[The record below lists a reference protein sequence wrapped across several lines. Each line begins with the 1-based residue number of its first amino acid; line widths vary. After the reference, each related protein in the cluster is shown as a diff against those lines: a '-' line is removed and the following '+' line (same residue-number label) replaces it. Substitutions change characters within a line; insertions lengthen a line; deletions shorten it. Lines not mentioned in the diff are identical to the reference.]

1 MIISIDGAAG
11 TGKTT
16 VGIKLA
22 KELNYQFLDSGKI
35 YRAYT
40 YKMIKNKTTET
51 KDIINQLSTTIIE
64 YKYLDNK
71 EILNLDGENVSNK
84 LHSEQIDNH
93 VSDISKIPEIRVKM
107 TELQRKIAKENF
119 IVVGRDIGTIVL
131 PNAELKIFLTASIE
145 ERARRRFN
153 ERKNENILDIEKSI
167 RNRDYIDSTRKV
179 APLKIPKNA
188 VVIDTENKN
197 ANKVSQEILNL
208 VEWTFYITSAQTP
221 YGLI

>member
-40 YKMIKNKTTET
+40 YKMIKNNTLEAI
-51 KDIINQLSTTIIE
+51 DIINQLSTTNIE
-64 YKYLDNK
+64 YKYLSNK
-71 EILNLDGENVSNK
+71 EILKLDGQNVSDE
-84 LHSEQIDNH
+84 LHSEQVDKY
-93 VSDISKIPEIRVKM
+93 VSDISKIPEIRLKM
-107 TELQRKIAKENF
+107 TELQREIAKKNF
-119 IVVGRDIGTIVL
+119 IVVGRDIGTVVL

-153 ERKNENILDIEKSI
+153 ERKNENIKDIEKSI

-197 ANKVSQEILNL
+197 VNKVSREILNL
-208 VEWTFYITSAQTP
+208 VK
-221 YGLI
+221 

>member
-40 YKMIKNKTTET
+40 YKMIKNNTLEAI
-51 KDIINQLSTTIIE
+51 DIINQLSTTNIE
-64 YKYLDNK
+64 YKYLSNK
-71 EILNLDGENVSNK
+71 EILKLDGQNVSDE
-84 LHSEQIDNH
+84 LHSEQVDKY
-93 VSDISKIPEIRVKM
+93 VSDISKIPEIRLKM
-107 TELQRKIAKENF
+107 TELQREIAKKNF
-119 IVVGRDIGTIVL
+119 IVVGRDIGTVVL

-153 ERKNENILDIEKSI
+153 ERKNENIKDIEKSI

-197 ANKVSQEILNL
+197 VNKVSREILNL
-208 VEWTFYITSAQTP
+208 VKWIFYIISVQILC
-221 YGLI
+221 G

>member
-22 KELNYQFLDSGKI
+22 RELNYQFLDSGKI

-40 YKMIKNKTTET
+40 YKMIKNNTLATI
-51 KDIINQLSTTIIE
+51 DIINQLSTTNIE
-64 YKYLDNK
+64 YKYLKNK
-71 EILNLDGENVSNK
+71 EILNLDGKNVSDK
-84 LHSEQIDNH
+84 LHSEQVDNY

-107 TELQRKIAKENF
+107 TELQRKIAKKNF
-119 IVVGRDIGTIVL
+119 IVVGRDIGTVVL
-131 PNAELKIFLTASIE
+131 PNAELKIFLTASIK

-153 ERKNENILDIEKSI
+153 ERKNENIKDIEKSI
-167 RNRDYIDSTRKV
+167 KNRDYIDSTRKV

-188 VVIDTENKN
+188 IVIDTENKDV
-197 ANKVSQEILNL
+197 NKVSQEILNL
-208 VEWTFYITSAQTP
+208 VKWIFYITSVQIL
-221 YGLI
+221 YG

>member
-40 YKMIKNKTTET
+40 YKMIKNNTLEAI
-51 KDIINQLSTTIIE
+51 DIINQLSTTNIE
-64 YKYLDNK
+64 YKYLSNK
-71 EILNLDGENVSNK
+71 EILKLDGQNVSDE
-84 LHSEQIDNH
+84 LHSEQVDKY

-107 TELQRKIAKENF
+107 TELQREIAKKNF
-119 IVVGRDIGTIVL
+119 IVVGRDIGTVVL

-153 ERKNENILDIEKSI
+153 ERKNENIEDIEKSI
-167 RNRDYIDSTRKV
+167 KNRDYIDSTRKV

-197 ANKVSQEILNL
+197 VNKVSQEILNL
-208 VEWTFYITSAQTP
+208 VK
-221 YGLI
+221 

>member
-40 YKMIKNKTTET
+40 YKMIKNNTLEAI
-51 KDIINQLSTTIIE
+51 DIINQLSTTNIE
-64 YKYLDNK
+64 YKYLRNK
-71 EILNLDGENVSNK
+71 EILKLDGQNVSDE
-84 LHSEQIDNH
+84 LHSEQVDKY
-93 VSDISKIPEIRVKM
+93 VSDISKIPEIRLKM
-107 TELQRKIAKENF
+107 TELQREIAKKNF
-119 IVVGRDIGTIVL
+119 IVVGRDIGTVVL
-131 PNAELKIFLTASIE
+131 PSAELKIFLTASIE

-153 ERKNENILDIEKSI
+153 ERKNENIKDIEKSI

-197 ANKVSQEILNL
+197 VNKVSQEILNL
-208 VEWTFYITSAQTP
+208 VKWIFYIISVQILC
-221 YGLI
+221 G

>member
-22 KELNYQFLDSGKI
+22 KILNYQFLDSGKI

-40 YKMIKNKTTET
+40 YKMIKNKTIEI
-51 KDIINQLSTTIIE
+51 KDIINHLSTTIIE

-153 ERKNENILDIEKSI
+153 ERKNENIKDIEKSI

>member
-1 MIISIDGAAG
+1 MLRYHGSWLGGKLIISIDGAAG

-40 YKMIKNKTTET
+40 YKMIKNNTLEAI
-51 KDIINQLSTTIIE
+51 DIINQLSTTNIE
-64 YKYLDNK
+64 YKYLSNK
-71 EILNLDGENVSNK
+71 EILKLDGQNVSDE
-84 LHSEQIDNH
+84 LHSEQVDKY
-93 VSDISKIPEIRVKM
+93 VSDISKIPEIRLKM
-107 TELQRKIAKENF
+107 TELQREIAKKNF
-119 IVVGRDIGTIVL
+119 IVVGRDIGTVVL

-153 ERKNENILDIEKSI
+153 ERKNENIKDIEKSI

-197 ANKVSQEILNL
+197 VNEVSQEILNL
-208 VEWTFYITSAQTP
+208 VK
-221 YGLI
+221 

>member
-40 YKMIKNKTTET
+40 YKMIKNNTLEAI
-51 KDIINQLSTTIIE
+51 DIINQLSTTNIE
-64 YKYLDNK
+64 YKYLSNK
-71 EILNLDGENVSNK
+71 EILKLDGQNVSDE
-84 LHSEQIDNH
+84 LHSEQVDKY
-93 VSDISKIPEIRVKM
+93 VSDISKIPEIRLKM
-107 TELQRKIAKENF
+107 TELQREIAKKNF
-119 IVVGRDIGTIVL
+119 IVVGRDIGTVVL

-153 ERKNENILDIEKSI
+153 ERKNENIKDIEKSI

-197 ANKVSQEILNL
+197 VNKVSQEILNL
-208 VEWTFYITSAQTP
+208 VKWIFYIISVQILC
-221 YGLI
+221 G

>member
-40 YKMIKNKTTET
+40 YKMIKNNTLEAI
-51 KDIINQLSTTIIE
+51 DIINQLSTTNIE
-64 YKYLDNK
+64 YKYLSNK
-71 EILNLDGENVSNK
+71 EILKLDGQNVSDE
-84 LHSEQIDNH
+84 LHSEQVDKY

-107 TELQRKIAKENF
+107 TELQREIAKKNF
-119 IVVGRDIGTIVL
+119 IVVGRDIGTVVL
-131 PNAELKIFLTASIE
+131 PSAELKIFLTASIE

-153 ERKNENILDIEKSI
+153 ERKNENIKDIEKSI

-197 ANKVSQEILNL
+197 VNEVSQEILNL
-208 VEWTFYITSAQTP
+208 VKWIFYIISVQILC
-221 YGLI
+221 G

>member
-22 KELNYQFLDSGKI
+22 RELNYQFLDSGKI

-40 YKMIKNKTTET
+40 YKMIKNNTLATI
-51 KDIINQLSTTIIE
+51 DIINQLSTTNIE
-64 YKYLDNK
+64 YKYLKNK
-71 EILNLDGENVSNK
+71 EILNLDGKNVSDK
-84 LHSEQIDNH
+84 LHSEQVDNY

-107 TELQRKIAKENF
+107 TELQREIAKKNF
-119 IVVGRDIGTIVL
+119 IVVGRDIGTVVL
-131 PNAELKIFLTASIE
+131 PNAELKIFLTASIK

-153 ERKNENILDIEKSI
+153 ERKNEDIKDIEKSI
-167 RNRDYIDSTRKV
+167 KNRDYIDSTRKV

-188 VVIDTENKN
+188 IVIDTENKDV
-197 ANKVSQEILNL
+197 NKVSQEILNL
-208 VEWTFYITSAQTP
+208 VE
-221 YGLI
+221 

>member
-16 VGIKLA
+16 VGIRLA

-40 YKMIKNKTTET
+40 YKMIKNNTLEAI
-51 KDIINQLSTTIIE
+51 DIINQLSTTNIE
-64 YKYLDNK
+64 YKYLSNK
-71 EILNLDGENVSNK
+71 EILKLDGQNVSDE
-84 LHSEQIDNH
+84 LHSEQVDKY
-93 VSDISKIPEIRVKM
+93 VSDISKIPEIRLKM
-107 TELQRKIAKENF
+107 TELQREIAKKNY
-119 IVVGRDIGTIVL
+119 IVVGRDIGTVVL

-153 ERKNENILDIEKSI
+153 ERKNENIKDIEKSI

-197 ANKVSQEILNL
+197 VNEVSQEILNL
-208 VEWTFYITSAQTP
+208 VK
-221 YGLI
+221 

>member
-40 YKMIKNKTTET
+40 YKMIKNNTLEAI
-51 KDIINQLSTTIIE
+51 DIINQLSTTNIE
-64 YKYLDNK
+64 YKYLSNK
-71 EILNLDGENVSNK
+71 EILKLDGQNVSDE
-84 LHSEQIDNH
+84 LHSKQVDKY
-93 VSDISKIPEIRVKM
+93 VSDISKIPEIRLKM
-107 TELQRKIAKENF
+107 TELQREIAKKNF
-119 IVVGRDIGTIVL
+119 IVVGRDIGTVVL

-153 ERKNENILDIEKSI
+153 ERKNENIKDIEKSI

-197 ANKVSQEILNL
+197 VNKVSQEILNL
-208 VEWTFYITSAQTP
+208 VK
-221 YGLI
+221 

>member
-40 YKMIKNKTTET
+40 YKMIKNNTLEAI
-51 KDIINQLSTTIIE
+51 DIINQLSTTNIE
-64 YKYLDNK
+64 YKYLSNK
-71 EILNLDGENVSNK
+71 EILKLDGQNVSDE
-84 LHSEQIDNH
+84 LHSEQVDKY
-93 VSDISKIPEIRVKM
+93 VSDISKIPEIRLKM
-107 TELQRKIAKENF
+107 TELQREIAKKNF
-119 IVVGRDIGTIVL
+119 IVVGRDIGTVVL
-131 PNAELKIFLTASIE
+131 PNAELKIFLTAPIE

-153 ERKNENILDIEKSI
+153 ERKNENIKDIEKSI

-197 ANKVSQEILNL
+197 VNKVSQEILNL
-208 VEWTFYITSAQTP
+208 VK
-221 YGLI
+221 

>member
-40 YKMIKNKTTET
+40 YKMIKNNTLEAI
-51 KDIINQLSTTIIE
+51 DIINQLSTTNIE
-64 YKYLDNK
+64 YKYLSNK
-71 EILNLDGENVSNK
+71 EILKLDGQNVSDE
-84 LHSEQIDNH
+84 LHSEQVDKY
-93 VSDISKIPEIRVKM
+93 VSNISKIPEIRLKM
-107 TELQRKIAKENF
+107 TELQREIAKKNF
-119 IVVGRDIGTIVL
+119 IVVGRDIGTVVL

-145 ERARRRFN
+145 ERTRRRFN
-153 ERKNENILDIEKSI
+153 ERKNENIKDIEKSI

-197 ANKVSQEILNL
+197 VNKVSREILNL
-208 VEWTFYITSAQTP
+208 VK
-221 YGLI
+221 

>member
-40 YKMIKNKTTET
+40 YKMINKNILKTI
-51 KDIINQLSTTIIE
+51 DIINQLSTTKIE
-64 YKYLDNK
+64 YKYLSNK
-71 EILNLDGENVSNK
+71 EILSLDGENVSDK
-84 LHSEQIDNH
+84 LHSKQVDNY

-107 TELQRKIAKENF
+107 TELQREIAKKNF
-119 IVVGRDIGTIVL
+119 IVVGRDIGTVVL

-145 ERARRRFN
+145 ERARRRYN
-153 ERKNENILDIEKSI
+153 ERKNENIDDIEKSI

-188 VVIDTENKN
+188 IIIDTENKN
-197 ANKVSQEILNL
+197 VNKVSQEILNL
-208 VEWTFYITSAQTP
+208 VE
-221 YGLI
+221 

>member
-40 YKMIKNKTTET
+40 YKMIKNNTLEAI
-51 KDIINQLSTTIIE
+51 DIINQLSTTNIE
-64 YKYLDNK
+64 YKYFRNK
-71 EILNLDGENVSNK
+71 EILKLDGQNVSDE
-84 LHSEQIDNH
+84 LHSEQVDKY
-93 VSDISKIPEIRVKM
+93 VSDISKIPEIRLKM
-107 TELQRKIAKENF
+107 TELQREIAKKNF
-119 IVVGRDIGTIVL
+119 IVVGRDIGTVVL
-131 PNAELKIFLTASIE
+131 PSAELKIFLTASIE

-153 ERKNENILDIEKSI
+153 ERKNENIKDIEKSI

-197 ANKVSQEILNL
+197 VNEVSQEILNL
-208 VEWTFYITSAQTP
+208 VK
-221 YGLI
+221 

>member
-40 YKMIKNKTTET
+40 YKMIKNNTLEAI
-51 KDIINQLSTTIIE
+51 DIINQLSTTNIE
-64 YKYLDNK
+64 YKYLSNK
-71 EILNLDGENVSNK
+71 EILKLDGQNVSDE
-84 LHSEQIDNH
+84 LHSEQVDKY
-93 VSDISKIPEIRVKM
+93 VSDISKIPEIRLKM
-107 TELQRKIAKENF
+107 TELQREIAKKNF
-119 IVVGRDIGTIVL
+119 IVVGRDIGTVVL
-131 PNAELKIFLTASIE
+131 PNAKLKIFLTASIK

-153 ERKNENILDIEKSI
+153 ERKNENIKDIEKSI

-197 ANKVSQEILNL
+197 VNKVSREILNL
-208 VEWTFYITSAQTP
+208 VK
-221 YGLI
+221 

>member
-40 YKMIKNKTTET
+40 YKMIKNNTLEAI
-51 KDIINQLSTTIIE
+51 DIINQLSTTKIE
-64 YKYLDNK
+64 YKYLSNK
-71 EILNLDGENVSNK
+71 EILKLDGQNVSDE
-84 LHSEQIDNH
+84 LHSEQVDEY
-93 VSDISKIPEIRVKM
+93 VSDISKIPEIRLKM
-107 TELQRKIAKENF
+107 TELQREIAKKNF
-119 IVVGRDIGTIVL
+119 IVVGRDIGTVVL

-153 ERKNENILDIEKSI
+153 ERKNENIKDIEKSI

-197 ANKVSQEILNL
+197 VNKVSQEILNL
-208 VEWTFYITSAQTP
+208 VK
-221 YGLI
+221 

>member
-40 YKMIKNKTTET
+40 YKMIKNNTLEAI
-51 KDIINQLSTTIIE
+51 DIINQLSTTNIE
-64 YKYLDNK
+64 YKYLSNK
-71 EILNLDGENVSNK
+71 EILKLDGQNVSDE
-84 LHSEQIDNH
+84 LHSEQVDKY
-93 VSDISKIPEIRVKM
+93 VSNISKIPEIRLKM
-107 TELQRKIAKENF
+107 TELQREIAKKNF
-119 IVVGRDIGTIVL
+119 IVVGRDIGTVVL

-153 ERKNENILDIEKSI
+153 ERKNENIKDIEKSI

-197 ANKVSQEILNL
+197 VNKVSQEILNL
-208 VEWTFYITSAQTP
+208 VK
-221 YGLI
+221 

>member
-40 YKMIKNKTTET
+40 YKMIKNNTLEAI
-51 KDIINQLSTTIIE
+51 DIINQLSTTNIE
-64 YKYLDNK
+64 YKYLSNK
-71 EILNLDGENVSNK
+71 EILKLDGQNVSDE
-84 LHSEQIDNH
+84 LHSEQVDKY
-93 VSDISKIPEIRVKM
+93 VSDISKIPEIRLKM
-107 TELQRKIAKENF
+107 TELQREIAKKNF
-119 IVVGRDIGTIVL
+119 IVVGRDIGTVVL
-131 PNAELKIFLTASIE
+131 PGAELKIFLTASIE

-153 ERKNENILDIEKSI
+153 ERKNENIKDIEKSI

-197 ANKVSQEILNL
+197 VNKVSQEILNL
-208 VEWTFYITSAQTP
+208 VK
-221 YGLI
+221 

>member
-40 YKMIKNKTTET
+40 YKMIKNNTLEAI
-51 KDIINQLSTTIIE
+51 DIINQLSTTNIE
-64 YKYLDNK
+64 YKYLSNK
-71 EILNLDGENVSNK
+71 EILKLDGQNVSDE
-84 LHSEQIDNH
+84 LHSEQVDKY
-93 VSDISKIPEIRVKM
+93 VSDISKIPEIRLKM
-107 TELQRKIAKENF
+107 TELQREIAKKNF
-119 IVVGRDIGTIVL
+119 IVVGRDIGTVVL

-153 ERKNENILDIEKSI
+153 ERKNEKIKDIEKSI

-197 ANKVSQEILNL
+197 VNKVSQEILNL
-208 VEWTFYITSAQTP
+208 VK
-221 YGLI
+221 

>member
-40 YKMIKNKTTET
+40 YKMIKNNTLEAI
-51 KDIINQLSTTIIE
+51 DIINQLSTTNIE
-64 YKYLDNK
+64 YKYLSNK
-71 EILNLDGENVSNK
+71 EILKLDGQNVSDE
-84 LHSEQIDNH
+84 LHSEQVDKY
-93 VSDISKIPEIRVKM
+93 VSDISKIPEIRLKM
-107 TELQRKIAKENF
+107 TELQREIAKKNC
-119 IVVGRDIGTIVL
+119 IVVGRDIGTVVL

-153 ERKNENILDIEKSI
+153 ERKNENIKNIEKSI

-197 ANKVSQEILNL
+197 VNKVSQEILSL
-208 VEWTFYITSAQTP
+208 VK
-221 YGLI
+221 

>member
-40 YKMIKNKTTET
+40 YKMIKNNTLEAI
-51 KDIINQLSTTIIE
+51 DIINQLSTTNIE
-64 YKYLDNK
+64 YKYLRNK
-71 EILNLDGENVSNK
+71 EILKLDGQNVSDE
-84 LHSEQIDNH
+84 LHSEQVDKY
-93 VSDISKIPEIRVKM
+93 VSDISKIPEIRLKM
-107 TELQRKIAKENF
+107 TELQREIAKKNY
-119 IVVGRDIGTIVL
+119 IVVGRDIGTVVL

-153 ERKNENILDIEKSI
+153 ERKNESIKDIEKSI

-208 VEWTFYITSAQTP
+208 VE
-221 YGLI
+221 

>member
-22 KELNYQFLDSGKI
+22 EELNYQFLDSGKI

-40 YKMIKNKTTET
+40 YKMIKNNTLEAI
-51 KDIINQLSTTIIE
+51 DIINQLSTTNIE
-64 YKYLDNK
+64 YKYLSNK
-71 EILNLDGENVSNK
+71 EILKLDGQNVSDE
-84 LHSEQIDNH
+84 LHSEQVDKY
-93 VSDISKIPEIRVKM
+93 VSDISKIPEIRLKM
-107 TELQRKIAKENF
+107 TELQREIAKKNF
-119 IVVGRDIGTIVL
+119 IVVGRDIGTVVL
-131 PNAELKIFLTASIE
+131 PNAELKIFLTASIK

-153 ERKNENILDIEKSI
+153 ERKNENIKDIEKSI

-197 ANKVSQEILNL
+197 VNKVSQEILNL
-208 VEWTFYITSAQTP
+208 VK
-221 YGLI
+221 

>member
-22 KELNYQFLDSGKI
+22 RELNYQFLDSGKI

-40 YKMIKNKTTET
+40 YKMIKNNTLATI
-51 KDIINQLSTTIIE
+51 DIINQLSTTNIE
-64 YKYLDNK
+64 YKYSKNK
-71 EILNLDGENVSNK
+71 EILNLDGINVSDK
-84 LHSEQIDNH
+84 LHSEQVDNY

-107 TELQRKIAKENF
+107 TELQREIAKKNF
-119 IVVGRDIGTIVL
+119 IVVGRDIGTVVL
-131 PNAELKIFLTASIE
+131 PNAELKIFLTASIK

-153 ERKNENILDIEKSI
+153 ERKNEDIKDIEKSI
-167 RNRDYIDSTRKV
+167 KNRDYIDSTRKV

-188 VVIDTENKN
+188 IVIDTENKDV
-197 ANKVSQEILNL
+197 NKVSQEILNL
-208 VEWTFYITSAQTP
+208 VE
-221 YGLI
+221 

>member
-1 MIISIDGAAG
+1 LIISIDGAAG

-40 YKMIKNKTTET
+40 YKMIKNNTLEAI
-51 KDIINQLSTTIIE
+51 DIINQLSTTNIE
-64 YKYLDNK
+64 YKYLSNK
-71 EILNLDGENVSNK
+71 EILKLDGQNVSDE
-84 LHSEQIDNH
+84 LHSEQVDKY
-93 VSDISKIPEIRVKM
+93 VSDISKIPEIRLKM
-107 TELQRKIAKENF
+107 TELQREIAKKNF
-119 IVVGRDIGTIVL
+119 IVVGRDIGTVVL

-153 ERKNENILDIEKSI
+153 ERKNENIKDIEKSI

-197 ANKVSQEILNL
+197 VNKVSQEILNL
-208 VEWTFYITSAQTP
+208 VK
-221 YGLI
+221 

>member
-40 YKMIKNKTTET
+40 YKMIKNNTLEAI
-51 KDIINQLSTTIIE
+51 DIINQLSTTNIE
-64 YKYLDNK
+64 YKYLSNK
-71 EILNLDGENVSNK
+71 EILKLDGQNVSDE
-84 LHSEQIDNH
+84 LHSEQVDKY
-93 VSDISKIPEIRVKM
+93 VSDISKIPEIRLKM
-107 TELQRKIAKENF
+107 TELQREIAKKNF
-119 IVVGRDIGTIVL
+119 IVVGRDIGTVVL

-153 ERKNENILDIEKSI
+153 ERKNENIKDIEKSI

-197 ANKVSQEILNL
+197 VNKVIQEILNL
-208 VEWTFYITSAQTP
+208 VK
-221 YGLI
+221 

>member
-16 VGIKLA
+16 VGIRLA

-40 YKMIKNKTTET
+40 YKMIKNNTLEAI
-51 KDIINQLSTTIIE
+51 DIINQLSTTNIE
-64 YKYLDNK
+64 YKYLSNK
-71 EILNLDGENVSNK
+71 EILKLDGQNVSDE
-84 LHSEQIDNH
+84 LHSEQVDKY
-93 VSDISKIPEIRVKM
+93 VSDISKIPEIRLKM
-107 TELQRKIAKENF
+107 TELQREIAKKNF
-119 IVVGRDIGTIVL
+119 IVVGRDIGTVVL
-131 PNAELKIFLTASIE
+131 PSAELKIFLTASIE

-153 ERKNENILDIEKSI
+153 ERKNENIKDIEKSI

-197 ANKVSQEILNL
+197 VNKVSQEILNL
-208 VEWTFYITSAQTP
+208 VK
-221 YGLI
+221 

>member
-22 KELNYQFLDSGKI
+22 EELNYQFLDSGKI

-40 YKMIKNKTTET
+40 YKMIKNNTLEAI
-51 KDIINQLSTTIIE
+51 DIINQLSTTNIE
-64 YKYLDNK
+64 YKYLSNK
-71 EILNLDGENVSNK
+71 EILKLDGQNVSDE
-84 LHSEQIDNH
+84 LHSEQVDKY
-93 VSDISKIPEIRVKM
+93 VSDISKIPEIRLKM
-107 TELQRKIAKENF
+107 TELQREIAKKNF
-119 IVVGRDIGTIVL
+119 IVVGRDIGTVVL

-153 ERKNENILDIEKSI
+153 ERKNENIKDIEKSI

-197 ANKVSQEILNL
+197 VNKVSQEILNL
-208 VEWTFYITSAQTP
+208 VK
-221 YGLI
+221 

>member
-40 YKMIKNKTTET
+40 YKMIKNNTLEAI
-51 KDIINQLSTTIIE
+51 DIINQLSTTNIE
-64 YKYLDNK
+64 YKYLSNK
-71 EILNLDGENVSNK
+71 EILKLDGQNVSDE
-84 LHSEQIDNH
+84 LHTEQVDKY
-93 VSDISKIPEIRVKM
+93 VSDISKIPEIRLKM
-107 TELQRKIAKENF
+107 TELQREIAKKNF
-119 IVVGRDIGTIVL
+119 IVVGRDIGTVVL

-153 ERKNENILDIEKSI
+153 ERKNENIKDIEKSI

-197 ANKVSQEILNL
+197 VNKVSQEILNL
-208 VEWTFYITSAQTP
+208 VK
-221 YGLI
+221 

>member
-22 KELNYQFLDSGKI
+22 KVLNYQFLDSGKI

-51 KDIINQLSTTIIE
+51 KDIINHLSSTIIE
-64 YKYLDNK
+64 YKYVDNK

-153 ERKNENILDIEKSI
+153 ERKNENIIDIEKSI

-208 VEWTFYITSAQTP
+208 VEWTFYITSAQIP

>member
-1 MIISIDGAAG
+1 LIISIDGAAG

-40 YKMIKNKTTET
+40 YKMIKNNTLEAI
-51 KDIINQLSTTIIE
+51 DIINQLSTTNIE
-64 YKYLDNK
+64 YKYLSNK
-71 EILNLDGENVSNK
+71 EILKLDGQNVSDE
-84 LHSEQIDNH
+84 LHSEQVDKY
-93 VSDISKIPEIRVKM
+93 VSDISKIPEIRLKM
-107 TELQRKIAKENF
+107 TELQREIAKKNF
-119 IVVGRDIGTIVL
+119 IVVGRDIGTVVL

-153 ERKNENILDIEKSI
+153 ERKNENIKDIEKSI

-197 ANKVSQEILNL
+197 VNKVSQEILSL
-208 VEWTFYITSAQTP
+208 VK
-221 YGLI
+221 

>member
-40 YKMIKNKTTET
+40 YKMINKNILKTI
-51 KDIINQLSTTIIE
+51 DIINQLSTTKIE
-64 YKYLDNK
+64 YKYLSNK
-71 EILNLDGENVSNK
+71 EILSLDGENVSDK
-84 LHSEQIDNH
+84 LHSKQVDNY

-107 TELQRKIAKENF
+107 TELQREIAKKNF
-119 IVVGRDIGTIVL
+119 IVVGRDIGTVVL

-145 ERARRRFN
+145 ERARRRYN
-153 ERKNENILDIEKSI
+153 ERKNENIDDIEKSI

-188 VVIDTENKN
+188 IIIDTENKN
-197 ANKVSQEILNL
+197 VNKVSQEILNL
-208 VEWTFYITSAQTP
+208 VEWIFYITSVQIL
-221 YGLI
+221 YG

>member
-1 MIISIDGAAG
+1 MLRLHGSWLGVKLIISIDGAAG

-40 YKMIKNKTTET
+40 YKMIKNNTLEAI
-51 KDIINQLSTTIIE
+51 DIINQLSTTNIE
-64 YKYLDNK
+64 YKYLSNK
-71 EILNLDGENVSNK
+71 EILKLDGQNVSDE
-84 LHSEQIDNH
+84 LHSEQVDKY
-93 VSDISKIPEIRVKM
+93 VSNISKIPEIRLKM
-107 TELQRKIAKENF
+107 TELQREIAKKNF
-119 IVVGRDIGTIVL
+119 IVVGRDIGTVVL

-153 ERKNENILDIEKSI
+153 ERKNENIKDIEKSI
-167 RNRDYIDSTRKV
+167 RNRDHIDSTRKV

-197 ANKVSQEILNL
+197 VNKVSREILNL
-208 VEWTFYITSAQTP
+208 VK
-221 YGLI
+221 

>member
-40 YKMIKNKTTET
+40 YKMIKNNTLEAI
-51 KDIINQLSTTIIE
+51 DIINQLSTTNIE
-64 YKYLDNK
+64 YKYLRNK
-71 EILNLDGENVSNK
+71 EILKLDGQNVSDE
-84 LHSEQIDNH
+84 LHSEQVDKY
-93 VSDISKIPEIRVKM
+93 VSDISKIPEIRLKM
-107 TELQRKIAKENF
+107 TELQREIAKKNF
-119 IVVGRDIGTIVL
+119 IVVGRDIGTVVL
-131 PNAELKIFLTASIE
+131 PNAKLKIFLTASIK

-153 ERKNENILDIEKSI
+153 ERKNENIKDIEKSI

-197 ANKVSQEILNL
+197 VNEVSQEILNL
-208 VEWTFYITSAQTP
+208 VK
-221 YGLI
+221 

>member
-40 YKMIKNKTTET
+40 YKMIKNNTLEAI
-51 KDIINQLSTTIIE
+51 DIINQLSTTNIE
-64 YKYLDNK
+64 YKYLSNK
-71 EILNLDGENVSNK
+71 EILKLDGQNVSDE
-84 LHSEQIDNH
+84 LHSEQVDKY
-93 VSDISKIPEIRVKM
+93 VSDISKIPEIRLKM
-107 TELQRKIAKENF
+107 TELQREIAKKNF
-119 IVVGRDIGTIVL
+119 IVVGRDIGTVVL
-131 PNAELKIFLTASIE
+131 PSAELKIFLTASIK

-153 ERKNENILDIEKSI
+153 ERKNENIKDIEKSI

-197 ANKVSQEILNL
+197 VNKVSQEILNL
-208 VEWTFYITSAQTP
+208 VK
-221 YGLI
+221 

>member
-40 YKMIKNKTTET
+40 YKMIKNNTLEAI
-51 KDIINQLSTTIIE
+51 DIINQLSTTNIE
-64 YKYLDNK
+64 YKYLSNK
-71 EILNLDGENVSNK
+71 EILKLDGQNVSDE
-84 LHSEQIDNH
+84 LHSEQVDKY
-93 VSDISKIPEIRVKM
+93 VSDISKIPEIRLKM
-107 TELQRKIAKENF
+107 TELQREIAKKNF
-119 IVVGRDIGTIVL
+119 IVVGRDIGTVVL
-131 PNAELKIFLTASIE
+131 PSAELKIFLTASIE

-153 ERKNENILDIEKSI
+153 ERKNENIKDIEKSI

-188 VVIDTENKN
+188 VIIDTENKN
-197 ANKVSQEILNL
+197 VNEVSQEILNL
-208 VEWTFYITSAQTP
+208 VKWIFC
-221 YGLI
+221 